1 MSARWMK
8 WPLVGA
14 VAIPAADQAIKSVV
28 LTAQPHVTVIPGF
41 FAISFATNTGAAF
54 SLFREFPRIL
64 TVGGILVLA
73 GLSGYLW
80 QQAGTATRLE
90 RTAVSLLMG
99 GAMENLIDRLR
110 LGYVVDY
117 LDVVVGDYHWPTF
130 NLADSAV
137 STGIACLVLVMLN
150 GRLAALDRPP
160 AGNSGVDAR

>member
-1 MSARWMK
+1 MSARWVK

-14 VAIPAADQAIKSVV
+14 VAIAAADQAIKSVV

-41 FAISFATNTGAAF
+41 FAISLATNTGAAF

-64 TVGGILVLA
+64 TVSGILVLA
-73 GLSGYLW
+73 GLLGYLW
-80 QQAGTATRLE
+80 QQAGAATRLE

-99 GAMENLIDRLR
+99 GAMGNLIDRLR

-117 LDVVVGDYHWPTF
+117 LDVFVGDDHWPTF

-137 STGIACLVLVMLN
+137 STGIACLVLVMLR